1 MFIEILKLAILVGL
15 TVYIVESI
23 KSMVKHRTVI
33 DKIKS
38 VIPLPKEQREQNKKA
53 EQYMKEWQD
62 YADRFEKYGN
72 ENNNV

>member
-1 MFIEILKLAILVGL
+1 MFIEILKLAIFVGL

-38 VIPLPKEQREQNKKA
+38 VIPLPKEQREENKKA
-53 EQYMKEWQD
+53 EHDIKEWQD
-62 YADRFEKYGN
+62 YAEKLDKYGN
-72 ENNNV
+72 ENNV